1 MGLLDKIINNNNPV
15 PQHLNQLNVQELE
28 FLILLIKENTFKG
41 EDLETVYNTT
51 LKLQNQFLEQNK

>member
-1 MGLLDKIINNNNPV
+1 MGLLDKIINNTSV
-15 PQHLNQLNVQELE
+15 PQHNNQLNVRELE
-28 FLILLIKENTFKG
+28 FLILLIKESSFRG

>member
-1 MGLLDKIINNNNPV
+1 MGLIDKIINNTPV
-15 PQHLNQLNVQELE
+15 PQHSNQLNVQELE
-28 FLILLIKENTFKG
+28 FLILLIKESSFKG